1 MLLLAYRN
9 LRTRPACTLF
19 TALAIALGVGMI
31 FAMRIVGVTI
41 NQSAK
46 EAREGRL
53 AGADLE
59 VTIATGANLNVRVMP
74 DLTARPEVDA
84 AAPVYRA
91 LEGGA
96 NTHGELAVQAA
107 LAMREGL
114 AYVNQKRAVLG
125 QPTLAFGMG

>member
-1 MLLLAYRN
+1 
-9 LRTRPACTLF
+9 
-19 TALAIALGVGMI
+19 MI

-59 VTIATGANLNVRVMP
+59 VTITTGANLNVRVVP

-125 QPTLAFGMG
+125 QPTLAFGMGLNTGEVTAGATGSEERQEKSTPSSATR